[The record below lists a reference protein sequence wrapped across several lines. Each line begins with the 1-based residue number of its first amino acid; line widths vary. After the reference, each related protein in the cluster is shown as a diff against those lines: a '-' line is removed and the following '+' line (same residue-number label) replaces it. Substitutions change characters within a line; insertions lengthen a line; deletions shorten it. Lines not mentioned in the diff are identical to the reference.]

1 MRATSSP
8 GGSGGTTQ
16 NDEVDFLSEA
26 DCPIC
31 KDGSGDKTQRCF
43 ELTEV
48 PIAKPI
54 CVPCFYTFW
63 TGIWGIPLDDAKIEK
78 FERPRKQR
86 H

>member
-1 MRATSSP
+1 MD
-8 GGSGGTTQ
+8 
-16 NDEVDFLSEA
+16 DEVDFLSEA

-31 KDGSGDKTQRCF
+31 KDGSSDKTQRRF

-63 TGIWGIPLDDAKIEK
+63 TGIWEFLWTTRRLKNSNARGSNDT
-78 FERPRKQR
+78 ERRGPRG
-86 H
+86 